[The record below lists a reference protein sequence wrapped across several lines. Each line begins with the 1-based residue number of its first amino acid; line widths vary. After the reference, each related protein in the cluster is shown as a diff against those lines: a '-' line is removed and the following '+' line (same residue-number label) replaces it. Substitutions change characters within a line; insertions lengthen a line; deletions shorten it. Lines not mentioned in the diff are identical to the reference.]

1 LLTPALQYQKSLCLT
16 TDTKSRKKIKPTI
29 LLEKSMKNRELTA
42 RAFALL
48 TAFFVCLNIVAVQAQ
63 NATDKQNS
71 SAKSDEKMTETG
83 AMANLAWRSIGPANM
98 GGRVADVEGVPGDPN
113 IVYVATG
120 SGGIFKTINGGTS
133 WTPIFERQNT
143 ISVGDIALEPGN
155 PDVIWVGTGESNTRN
170 SVSFGDGVYKSTD
183 GGKTWKHLGLRDT
196 NTISKIV
203 ISPKNP
209 DIAYV
214 AAVGRTWGS
223 NEERGVFM
231 TTDGGKTWTKTLYI
245 DQFHGVSDLEI
256 DPTNPNIL
264 YAGMW
269 RFERKPWTFTSGS
282 EKGGVFRSVDGG
294 RTWNKIEK
302 GLPKLI
308 GRIGLAVA
316 ASNPNVVYAILEAKE
331 GTLYRSEDKG
341 ETFQQV
347 NKNQNIVGRGFYYT
361 TVKVDPTNENK
372 VYAVASPLFVSLDGG
387 RNFQRISP
395 NTHIDYHAL
404 WIDPQNPKR
413 MWQGQDG
420 GVAVTT
426 DGKTW
431 DYINNMPIG
440 QFYQVFADNRE
451 PFYNLSGGLQDNG
464 TWTGPS
470 RNREPVGILN
480 DDWRMISFGDGFFAI
495 ANQDNPDLY
504 LTESQGG
511 NVVRTDMKNR
521 EQQLVVPY
529 FGPGGAAENDKYR
542 FNWNAPLILSPHDK
556 NTVYLGGSTV
566 FKSTD
571 FGKTWT
577 AISQDLT
584 TNNRERLKDA
594 GGPVFTENTSAETFE
609 TVISLAESPRQA
621 NLIWAGTDDGNLQI
635 TTDGGKNWNNVVKNV
650 PKMPADSSISHVEP
664 SRINAETAYIAF
676 DRHKFDDY
684 KPYVFKT
691 SDNGRNFTNITG
703 NLPEKAYV
711 HVVKED
717 LRNPNLLYA
726 GTELGLYVS
735 YNNGGSWTELNLKNL
750 PRVAVHDIVIHPRDN
765 DLILATHGRS
775 LWVFDDA
782 APIQQ
787 MSSAILQSP
796 THLFDVRPAYRFTT
810 RMSRYGIG
818 DKLFRGANPP
828 QGAIITYYLR
838 DKPDEKT
845 QLKLEISDAS
855 GKKIAEVKNL
865 PKEKGL
871 NRASW
876 NLSYEGARL
885 RRPPTAEQNEFFG
898 APRGPQAMPGVY
910 TVKLFVGDKVQQE
923 RKIEVRVDP
932 TVSVNATDLQAQNDL
947 SVRLRDMLS
956 TLNDALRLLDSAKQQ
971 AEQIERVA
979 KDRLTEVP
987 ADLTKALTDYKKR
1000 IDTITGDLI
1009 VGEEDGIRASSKLTD
1024 QIGGLYSTVNGVNA
1038 APTAAMREQF
1048 TLLQGRLPSKIGDI
1062 NRFITT
1068 DTAKI
1073 NEALQKAGL
1082 PVIIAGKAI
1091 ESPQ

>member
-1 LLTPALQYQKSLCLT
+1 
-16 TDTKSRKKIKPTI
+16 
-29 LLEKSMKNRELTA
+29 MKNRILQTTLGFWLA
-42 RAFALL
+42 A
-48 TAFFVCLNIVAVQAQ
+48 VCFCLSAATQAQ
-63 NATDKQNS
+63 NKPNEQKTPEKPA
-71 SAKSDEKMTETG
+71 EKMTETS
-83 AMANLAWRSIGPANM
+83 ATANLLWRSIGPANM
-98 GGRVADVEGVPGDPN
+98 GGRVADVEGVPGEAN

-120 SGGIFKTINGGTS
+120 AGGIFKTTNGGTT
-133 WTPIFERQNT
+133 WTPIFDRQNT

-155 PDVIWVGTGESNTRN
+155 PDVIWVGTGESNVRN

-183 GGKTWKHLGLRDT
+183 GGKTWKNLGLQNT

-203 ISPKNP
+203 INPRNP
-209 DIAYV
+209 DIVYV
-214 AAVGRTWGS
+214 AAVGHAWGA

-231 TTDGGKTWTKTLYI
+231 TIDGGKTWTKTLYI
-245 DQFHGVSDLEI
+245 DQFHGASDLVI
-256 DPTNPNIL
+256 DEQNPNIL

-282 EKGGVFRSVDGG
+282 EQGGVFRSIDGG
-294 RTWNKIEK
+294 RTWNKIDK

-308 GRIGLAVA
+308 GRIGLAVSR
-316 ASNPNVVYAILEAKE
+316 SNPNIVYAMLESKE
-331 GTLYRSEDKG
+331 GTLYRSDDKG
-341 ETFQQV
+341 ETFRQV
-347 NKNQNIVGRGFYYT
+347 NKNQNIVERGFYYT
-361 TVKVDPTNENK
+361 RVRVDPTNEDK

-395 NTHIDYHAL
+395 TTHIDYHAL
-404 WIDPQNPKR
+404 WIDPLNPKR

-420 GVAVTT
+420 GVAVTM
-426 DGKTW
+426 DGKNW
-431 DYINNMPIG
+431 EYINNLPIG
-440 QFYQVFADNRE
+440 QFYQVFADNQA

-470 RNREPVGILN
+470 RNREPAGILN

-529 FGPGGAAENDKYR
+529 FGIGGAAENDKYR
-542 FNWNAPLILSPHDK
+542 FNWNAPLIQSPHDK
-556 NTVYLGGSTV
+556 NTVYLGGSTI

-594 GGPVFTENTSAETFE
+594 GGPIFTENTSAESFE

-621 NLIWAGTDDGNLQI
+621 GLIWAGTDDGNLQI
-635 TTDGGKNWNNVVKNV
+635 TTDGGKKWTNVSKNV
-650 PKMPADSSISHVEP
+650 PKMSADSSVSHVEP
-664 SRINAETAYIAF
+664 SRTNANTAYVSF

-691 SDNGRNFTNITG
+691 TDGGRNFTNITG
-703 NLPEKAYV
+703 NLPEKSYV
-711 HVVKED
+711 HVVRED
-717 LRNPNLLYA
+717 FRNPNLLYA
-726 GTELGLYVS
+726 GTELGLYAS
-735 YNNGGSWTELNLKNL
+735 YNGGRTWFELNMKNF
-750 PRVAVHDIVIHPRDN
+750 PRVAVHDIVVHPRDN

-787 MSSAILQSP
+787 MNETIMQSANY
-796 THLFDVRPAYRFTT
+796 LFDIRPAYRFSTMMT
-810 RMSRYGIG
+810 RYGIG
-818 DKLFRGANPP
+818 DKPFQGANPP
-828 QGAIITYYLR
+828 NGAIITYFLK

-855 GKKIAEVKNL
+855 GKKIAEVRNL
-865 PKEKGL
+865 SKERGL
-871 NRASW
+871 NRAVW
-876 NLSYEGARL
+876 NLSHQAERQ
-885 RRPPTAEQNEFFG
+885 RRPPATEQG
-898 APRGPQAMPGVY
+898 QTGGTGGPQAVPGIY
-910 TVKLFVGDKVQQE
+910 TVKLFVGDKVAQE
-923 RKIEVRVDP
+923 RKVEVRLDP
-932 TVSVNATDLQAQNDL
+932 TVPATAADLQAQNDL
-947 SVRLRDMLS
+947 ALRLREMLS
-956 TLNDALRLLDSAKQQ
+956 SLNDGLRLLDSAKQQ

-979 KDRLTEVP
+979 KDRLAEVP

-1000 IDTITGDLI
+1000 IDTLTGDLV
-1009 VGEEDGIRASSKLTD
+1009 VGEEDGIRASAKLTD
-1024 QIGGLYSTVNGVNA
+1024 QIGGLYYTVDNGNA

-1048 TLLQGRLPSKIGDI
+1048 GLLQTQLPTKIAVI
-1062 NRFITT
+1062 NRFITE
-1068 DTAKI
+1068 DTAKM
-1073 NEALQKAGL
+1073 NATLQKAGL
-1082 PVIIAGKAI
+1082 PIIVVGKAI
-1091 ESPQ
+1091 EPPK

>member
-1 LLTPALQYQKSLCLT
+1 MRNQKLQ
-16 TDTKSRKKIKPTI
+16 TKFGIW
-29 LLEKSMKNRELTA
+29 LA
-42 RAFALL
+42 V
-48 TAFFVCLNIVAVQAQ
+48 VCLFLNALATLAQ
-63 NATDKQNS
+63 NKPDERKTSEKA
-71 SAKSDEKMTETG
+71 AEKMTESS
-83 AMANLAWRSIGPANM
+83 AMANLVWRSIGPANM

-113 IVYVATG
+113 VVYVATG
-120 SGGIFKTINGGTS
+120 SGGIFKTTNGGTS
-133 WTPIFERQNT
+133 WTPIFDRQNT

-155 PDVIWVGTGESNTRN
+155 PDVIWVGTGESNVRN

-183 GGKTWKHLGLRDT
+183 GGKTWKNLGLQNT
-196 NTISKIV
+196 NTISKV
-203 ISPKNP
+203 IINPRNP
-209 DIAYV
+209 DTVYV
-214 AAVGRTWGS
+214 AAVGHAWGA

-245 DQFHGVSDLEI
+245 DQFHGASDLEI

-282 EKGGVFRSVDGG
+282 EQGGVFRSIDGG
-294 RTWNKIEK
+294 RTWNKIDK
-302 GLPKLI
+302 GLPKQI
-308 GRIGLAVA
+308 GRIGLAVS
-316 ASNPNVVYAILEAKE
+316 ASNTNVVYAILESKE
-331 GTLYRSEDKG
+331 GTLYRSDDKG
-341 ETFQQV
+341 ETFRQV

-361 TVKVDPTNENK
+361 TVRVDPTNEDK
-372 VYAVASPLFVSLDGG
+372 VYAVSSPLFASSDGG

-395 NTHIDYHAL
+395 TTHIDFHAL

-413 MWQGQDG
+413 MWQGSDG
-420 GVAVTT
+420 GVAVTM
-426 DGKTW
+426 DGKVW
-431 DYINNMPIG
+431 EYVNNLAIG

-470 RNREPVGILN
+470 RNREPAGILN
-480 DDWRMISFGDGFFAI
+480 DDWRMVSFGDGFFAI

-529 FGPGGAAENDKYR
+529 FGVGGAAENDKFR
-542 FNWNAPLILSPHDK
+542 FNWNAPLIQSPHDK
-556 NTVYLGGSTV
+556 NTVYLGGSTI

-594 GGPVFTENTSAETFE
+594 GGPVFTENTSAEAFG

-621 NLIWAGTDDGNLQI
+621 GLMWAGTDDGNLQI
-635 TTDGGKNWNNVVKNV
+635 TTDGGKKWTNVSKNV
-650 PKMPADSSISHVEP
+650 PKIPGDSSVSHIEP
-664 SRINAETAYIAF
+664 SRTNANTAYVAF

-691 SDNGRNFTNITG
+691 TDGGRSFTNITG
-703 NLPEKAYV
+703 NLPEKSYV
-711 HVVKED
+711 HVITED
-717 LRNPNLLYA
+717 FRNPNLLYA
-726 GTELGLYVS
+726 GTELGLYGS
-735 YNNGGSWTELNLKNL
+735 YNGGRTWMELNMKNF
-750 PRVAVHDIVIHPRDN
+750 PRVAVHDIVVHPRDN

-787 MSSAILQSP
+787 MNETILQSANY
-796 THLFDVRPAYRFTT
+796 LFDIRPAYRFATMMT
-810 RMSRYGIG
+810 RYGIG
-818 DKLFRGANPP
+818 DKPFKGANPP
-828 QGAIITYYLR
+828 GGAIITYYLK
-838 DKPDEKT
+838 DKPDEKM

-855 GKKIAEVKNL
+855 GNKIAEVRNL
-865 PKEKGL
+865 SKEKGL
-871 NRASW
+871 NRTVW
-876 NLSYEGARL
+876 NLSHQGERQ
-885 RRPPTAEQNEFFG
+885 RRPPSPEQNQFG
-898 APRGPQAMPGVY
+898 GNTNGPQAVPGVY
-910 TVKLFVGDKVQQE
+910 TVKLFVGDKVVQE
-923 RKIEVRVDP
+923 RKAEVRVDP
-932 TVSVNATDLQAQNDL
+932 TVSITTADLQAQNDL
-947 SVRLRDMLS
+947 ATRLRDMLS
-956 TLNDALRLLDSAKQQ
+956 SLNDGLRLLDSAKQQ

-979 KDRLTEVP
+979 RDRLTEVP

-1000 IDTITGDLI
+1000 IDTLTGDLV
-1009 VGEEDGIRASSKLTD
+1009 VGEEDSIRSSAKLTD
-1024 QIGGLYSTVNGVNA
+1024 QIGNLYYTVNGVNA

-1048 TLLQGRLPSKIGDI
+1048 GLLQTQLPTKIAVI
-1062 NRFITT
+1062 NRFISE

-1073 NEALQKAGL
+1073 NVTLQKAGL
-1082 PVIIAGKAI
+1082 PNIVVGKAI
-1091 ESPQ
+1091 ESPK